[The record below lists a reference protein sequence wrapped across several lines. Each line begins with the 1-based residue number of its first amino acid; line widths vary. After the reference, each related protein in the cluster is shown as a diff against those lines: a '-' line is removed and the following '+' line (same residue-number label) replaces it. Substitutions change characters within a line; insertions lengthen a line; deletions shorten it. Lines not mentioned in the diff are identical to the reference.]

1 MIHSRPEMNSQ
12 PVWQVLYEAAVLEF
26 DPTILLQRVEEAKS
40 AITARLRRMRQVGD
54 SSEDKLLPV
63 HWSNLMKFSVCGWA
77 SRKAPKR
84 ATGSLPYFR

>member
-12 PVWQVLYEAAVLEF
+12 PVWRVSYEAAVLEF

-54 SSEDKLLPV
+54 SSEDKLLLDALV
-63 HWSNLMKFSVCGWA
+63 QLNEVLRMRLGFQKSA
-77 SRKAPKR
+77 
-84 ATGSLPYFR
+84 